1 MNILICP
8 DSFKGTL
15 TAIEV
20 AEIVGDVL
28 SDKGFFTVLKPV
40 ADGGEGTIDV
50 IEYSIGGTR
59 HYLNVHN
66 PLGNIIETYYLTVGN
81 SAFIEY
87 AKSSGLMLLNPGEL
101 NPFNASSYGFG
112 ELIKDAILKG
122 YKNITLTLGGSATN
136 DAGLGMLRSL
146 GVNFFDNHGNNLPDN
161 NNLSL
166 NASFLNQIY
175 DFDVRPLSNLVR
187 NVEFSALSDVTNP
200 LLGTN
205 GATYIYAKQK
215 GASESDIEKL
225 ETAITHFSNLTLSKL
240 SKNMNFPGAAA
251 AGGVGGSVAVFL
263 NASIK
268 SGINEIIGILNLD
281 NYIKNSDIIITGEGS
296 MDYQTAF
303 GKAPFGIAQMADK
316 YGKKVIGITGKTG
329 KNAKELLNKGFDCIL
344 SSYGNVDLDFD
355 VIKKNSVANLKK
367 ISYKLADIISNK
379 KISKKIII
387 LNN

>member
-20 AEIVGDVL
+20 AEIVGNVL
-28 SDKGFFTVLKPV
+28 SEKGFDVVLKPV

-59 HYLNVHN
+59 NYLKVQD
-66 PLGNIIETYYLTVGN
+66 PLGKIIETYYLISCS
-81 SAFIEY
+81 SAYIEY

-101 NPFNASSYGFG
+101 NPFKATSYGFG
-112 ELIKDAILKG
+112 ELIKDAISKG
-122 YKNITLTLGGSATN
+122 YKNIILTLGGSATN
-136 DAGLGMLRSL
+136 DAGLGMLQSL
-146 GVNFFDNHGNNLPDN
+146 GVNFFDNHGNDLSDN
-161 NNLSL
+161 NKLSL

-175 DFDVRPLSNLVR
+175 DFDVRPLTNLVR
-187 NVEFSALSDVTNP
+187 NVEFSVLSDVTNP
-200 LLGTN
+200 IIGSN
-205 GATYIYAKQK
+205 SATFVYAKQK
-215 GASESDIEKL
+215 GASEKDIEKL

-240 SKNMNFPGAAA
+240 SKNMNFPGAGA
-251 AGGVGGSVAVFL
+251 AGGVGGSAAVFL

-268 SGINEIIGILNLD
+268 SGINEIIRILNLD
-281 NYIKNSDIIITGEGS
+281 NYTKNSDIIITGEGS

-316 YGKKVIGITGKTG
+316 YGKTLFGITGKTG
-329 KNAKELLNKGFDCIL
+329 KNAEELLSKGFDCIL